1 VTTAFA
7 LIVCTETN
15 LATSRCNICNTHSLA
30 QTNRTPL
37 HIAAHYGHPDV
48 VRYLLQ
54 NGADPAAVDDD
65 SHLPAADFHDN
76 VPQQRREGVRSALS
90 AHARNSSSG
99 NSGSASSSSST
110 AVRTAASASIAGS
123 GDAQIEALTRGLA
136 ALSSRCV
143 LLLLLLLSL

>member
-1 VTTAFA
+1 
-7 LIVCTETN
+7 
-15 LATSRCNICNTHSLA
+15 
-30 QTNRTPL
+30 
-37 HIAAHYGHPDV
+37 V

-76 VPQQRREGVRSALS
+76 VPQQRRDGVRSALS
-90 AHARNSSSG
+90 AHARSSSG
-99 NSGSASSSSST
+99 SGSSSGGTSSSS
-110 AVRTAASASIAGS
+110 AVIRTAASGSAAGS

-143 LLLLLLLSL
+143 LTAVATTAVDTTAKYTTVITLYY

>member
-1 VTTAFA
+1 VQH
-7 LIVCTETN
+7 LHE
-15 LATSRCNICNTHSLA
+15 

-54 NGADPAAVDDD
+54 NGADPTAVDDD

-76 VPQQRREGVRSALS
+76 VPQQRRDAVRSALS
-90 AHARNSSSG
+90 AHARSSSSSGSGNSSSG
-99 NSGSASSSSST
+99 NSGSSSGT
-110 AVRTAASASIAGS
+110 GGANAAVRTAASSGAAGS

-136 ALSSRCV
+136 ALSNRCV
-143 LLLLLLLSL
+143 LLLLL